1 MDCIFCSIV
10 SGDIP
15 STKVYE
21 DDEVLA
27 FRDINPQAPV
37 HIILIPKKH
46 VMSSMND
53 ITPENAAIIGSI
65 MQAAKKIAAELGLK
79 NGYRLINNCGSD
91 AGQTVQHLHFH
102 LLGGCEMGEKLL

>member
-10 SGDIP
+10 NGEIP

-21 DDEVLA
+21 DEDVFA
-27 FRDINPQAPV
+27 FRDINPQTPV

-46 VMSSMND
+46 VMSCMDD
-53 ITPENAAIIGSI
+53 IVPENAAVVGKL
-65 MQAAKKIAAELGLK
+65 MLAAKNIAAQFGLK
-79 NGYRLINNCGSD
+79 NGYRLINNCGHD

-102 LLGGCEMGEKLL
+102 LLAGCEMGDRLL